1 MNIHVQENFPDGK
14 ALAQTLHD
22 SGFKGVWMLDPG
34 IKYEEKEGYEAYD
47 TGCEKDVW
55 VQTADGKP
63 YVGMVSHTTLEF
75 FCIVLK
81 ISLMGIIM
89 LAASSSN
96 IQIYTKCNESLSF
109 SVCSS
114 LCALTSCGQS
124 LSRLFF
130 LSAGECWPGPVV
142 FPDFTQSKVRTWWAE
157 LVKEFVGNDIDGIWN
172 DMNEPAVFKVTQT
185 LIPLPTSTSLLI
197 VSISRNMAYQ
207 HKITYFL
214 SLYGCRLS
222 GFAACGL
229 CQCCDRKEGCCMW
242 VMNRQYQRQCQSRI
256 YTKET
261 KTWVA
266 LNRTLTTTMCTLQSF
281 LSFFFR
287 VF

>member
-1 MNIHVQENFPDGK
+1 MNIYVQENFPDGK
-14 ALAQTLHD
+14 DLAQTLHD

-55 VQTADGKP
+55 VQNADGKP
-63 YVGMVSHTTLEF
+63 YV
-75 FCIVLK
+75 
-81 ISLMGIIM
+81 
-89 LAASSSN
+89 
-96 IQIYTKCNESLSF
+96 
-109 SVCSS
+109 
-114 LCALTSCGQS
+114 
-124 LSRLFF
+124 
-130 LSAGECWPGPVV
+130 GECWPGPVV

-222 GFAACGL
+222 GFAGCGL

-256 YTKET
+256 YTEET

-281 LSFFFR
+281 LSFFFL
-287 VF
+287 VS